1 MGAKIR
7 WLGWWVCALAAVQA
21 YGAFVKPS
29 RDQLKAAAEDPS
41 QIVALIEDA
50 SIDQAAE
57 TGKDVI
63 IQITKL
69 DLDPEDRDARIASV
83 VGYLFLSIPEDDW
96 TALAIALGKFIAASP
111 TASMSPDMVSAV
123 QRSINE
129 VSDVEDGD
137 AFGNAYNL
145 AMQTVA
151 GMPGGGKTVPP
162 QPPPPPVA
170 IPPIAQLYE
179 GQRLP

>member
-1 MGAKIR
+1 MSAKIR
-7 WLGWWVCALAAVQA
+7 WLGLWVCVVAAGHA

-29 RDQLKAAAEDPS
+29 RDQLKAAAEDPA
-41 QIVALIEDA
+41 QVVALLQDA
-50 SIDQAAE
+50 SIDQTAE

-69 DLDPEDRDARIASV
+69 DLKPKERDDRVSSL
-83 VGYLFLSIPEDDW
+83 VGYLFLSIPNDQW
-96 TALAIALGKFIAASP
+96 TALAIALGKFVAASP
-111 TASMSPDMVSAV
+111 TASMTPDMVSAV
-123 QRSINE
+123 QRAIIA
-129 VSDVEDGD
+129 VSGVKDGD
-137 AFGNAYNL
+137 AYGNAYNL
-145 AMQTVA
+145 AMQTIG

-170 IPPIAQLYE
+170 LPPIAQLYE

>member
-1 MGAKIR
+1 MNAKIR
-7 WLGWWVCALAAVQA
+7 WMGLLACLVAAGHA

-41 QIVALIEDA
+41 QVVALIEDA

-83 VGYLFLSIPEDDW
+83 VGYLFLSMPPDQW
-96 TALAIALGKFIAASP
+96 TALAISLGKFVAASP
-111 TASMSPDMVSAV
+111 TASMAPDMVSAV
-123 QRSINE
+123 QRSIIE
-129 VSDVEDGD
+129 VSDVDDGD

-179 GQRLP
+179 AQRLP